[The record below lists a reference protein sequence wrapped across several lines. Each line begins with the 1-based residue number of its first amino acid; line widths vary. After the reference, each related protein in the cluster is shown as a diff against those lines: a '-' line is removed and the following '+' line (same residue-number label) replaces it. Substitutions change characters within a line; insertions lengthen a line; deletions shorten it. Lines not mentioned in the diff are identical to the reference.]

1 LAESLLLIFARLV
14 HAHGVSIVDFLQNI
28 GEVDV
33 HVKTKV
39 ETPPAPGEVF
49 PKVLTEL
56 HYTPCPILLSS
67 SPCSLSL
74 NSVLT

>member
-49 PKVLTEL
+49 PKVLTQ
-56 HYTPCPILLSS
+56 TPLNALPDFIIPCAPLSF
-67 SPCSLSL
+67 P
-74 NSVLT
+74 